1 MADYGTFHH
10 GIVIGII
17 RDDFQSSRK
26 RNDLG
31 ESTDFIRDGCGVG
44 RIHSALEPELF
55 VKFAKDEFAGD
66 GEATG
71 FTSGLDGAVRI
82 SHPAHCGEENVGIED
97 DPVNRI
103 HGS

>member
-55 VKFAKDEFAGD
+55 VKFAKDEPTRSDLERLHRSALRLVEETMPGTAQAEAGTNKTV
-66 GEATG
+66 EAGT
-71 FTSGLDGAVRI
+71 
-82 SHPAHCGEENVGIED
+82 
-97 DPVNRI
+97 
-103 HGS
+103 